1 MPLCT
6 KSSAVMTHSFGW
18 IVAQLLVVLLLLSA
32 CSSPDPV
39 PSATWVLRDSA
50 DVVDIDV
57 PEGWVRLDPAKGE
70 TAANLK
76 IVSPSREHRESI
88 SVMYHSHESLSF
100 VYGYSGPFFGPDT
113 LEDDLHAY
121 RDGMREDWVNRDGDM
136 DSRFFTDTSLL
147 PDREIDGYLAA
158 GFSGQYHLD
167 GAVYPTDV
175 WCVWREDGVWEVYV
189 LGFPDEDDIPQELL
203 DAVGTIRWTIPSV
216 ETPVPTPTPSE

>member
-57 PEGWVRLDPAKGE
+57 PDGWVRLDPAKGE
-70 TAANLK
+70 TAANLS
-76 IVSPSREHRESI
+76 IVSSSREHREGI
-88 SVMYHSHESLSF
+88 NVMYYSHESVGF
-100 VYGYSGPFFGPDT
+100 AAGYVGPFFGPDT
-113 LEDDLHAY
+113 LEDDLHAS
-121 RDGMREDWVNRDGDM
+121 RDRMRDDWLDTDGGT
-136 DSRFFTDTSLL
+136 DSLFYTDTSLL

-158 GFSGQYHLD
+158 GFSGQYHRD
-167 GAVYPTDV
+167 GVVYPAEV
-175 WCVWREDGVWEVYV
+175 WCVWREDGVWEIYIK
-189 LGFPDEDDIPQELL
+189 GFPDEDDIPQELL
-203 DAVGTIRWTIPSV
+203 DAVGTIRWT
-216 ETPVPTPTPSE
+216 VPPTAPPNP

>member
-57 PEGWVRLDPAKGE
+57 PDGWVPLDPAKGE
-70 TAANLK
+70 TAANLS
-76 IVSPSREHRESI
+76 IVSSSREHREGI
-88 SVMYHSHESLSF
+88 NVMYYSHESVGF
-100 VYGYSGPFFGPDT
+100 AAGYVGPFFGPDT

-121 RDGMREDWVNRDGDM
+121 RDRMRDDWLDTDGGT
-136 DSRFFTDTSLL
+136 DSLFYTDTSLL

-158 GFSGQYHLD
+158 GFSGQYHRD
-167 GAVYPTDV
+167 GVVYPAEV
-175 WCVWREDGVWEVYV
+175 WCVWREDGVWEIYIK
-189 LGFPDEDDIPQELL
+189 GFPDEDDIPQELL
-203 DAVGTIRWTIPSV
+203 DAVGTIRWT
-216 ETPVPTPTPSE
+216 VPPTAPPNP

>member
-39 PSATWVLRDSA
+39 PSAKWVLRDSA

-57 PEGWVRLDPAKGE
+57 PDGWVRLDPAKGE
-70 TAANLK
+70 TAANLS
-76 IVSPSREHRESI
+76 IVSSSREHREGI
-88 SVMYHSHESLSF
+88 NVMYYSHESVGF
-100 VYGYSGPFFGPDT
+100 AAGYVGPFFGPDT

-121 RDGMREDWVNRDGDM
+121 RDRMRDDWLDTDGGT
-136 DSRFFTDTSLL
+136 DSLFYTDTSLL

-158 GFSGQYHLD
+158 GFSGQYHRD
-167 GAVYPTDV
+167 GVVYPAEV
-175 WCVWREDGVWEVYV
+175 WCVWREDGVWEIYIK
-189 LGFPDEDDIPQELL
+189 GFPDEDDIPQELL
-203 DAVGTIRWTIPSV
+203 DAVGTIRWT
-216 ETPVPTPTPSE
+216 VPPTAPPNP

>member
-57 PEGWVRLDPAKGE
+57 PDGWVRLDPAKGE
-70 TAANLK
+70 TAANLS
-76 IVSPSREHRESI
+76 IVSSSREHREGI
-88 SVMYHSHESLSF
+88 NVMYYSHESVGF
-100 VYGYSGPFFGPDT
+100 AAGYVGPFFGPDT

-121 RDGMREDWVNRDGDM
+121 RDRMRDDWLDTDGGT
-136 DSRFFTDTSLL
+136 DSLFYTDTSLL

-158 GFSGQYHLD
+158 GFSGQYHRD
-167 GAVYPTDV
+167 GVVYPAEV
-175 WCVWREDGVWEVYV
+175 WCVWREDGVWEIYIK
-189 LGFPDEDDIPQELL
+189 GFPDEDDIPQELL
-203 DAVGTIRWTIPSV
+203 DAVGTIRWT
-216 ETPVPTPTPSE
+216 VPPTAPPNP